1 MLHKNMV
8 DAIGNTPLVKL
19 KLDDLSVVSVYAKLE
34 LMNPFGMK
42 DRVAKQTILAA
53 KYSGELKENMPIIES
68 SSGTMACGVALV
80 GRQLGHEVHI
90 VTDPR
95 MDSITYAKLKSLD
108 CEIHVVEEMGE
119 NGWQSARLERL
130 YALMKQYPGA
140 FWPRQYE
147 NPENPNAYKEL
158 SKELNR
164 DLGKV
169 DYLVGSVGSGGS
181 LSGSA
186 RAIREFNPELNV
198 IAVDATGSVVFGQ
211 PDSPTRLQSGLGN
224 SLVAENVDFSVINSV
239 HWLNDEEAYI
249 ATLQLAKEEH
259 IFAGN
264 SSGSVY
270 AVSRWLA
277 NQVPAEANIVAIFP
291 DRGDRYSNTIYN
303 STYLEE
309 KGFSES
315 NVIKQPQLVGL
326 DNVVSSWSYA
336 NLLGVNPHE
345 EKTTVRGV

>member
-1 MLHKNMV
+1 MNMV
-8 DAIGNTPLVKL
+8 EAIGNTPLVKL
-19 KLDDLSVVSVYAKLE
+19 NSGHLSKCSVYAKLE

-42 DRVAKQTILAA
+42 DRVAKQTILEA
-53 KYSGELKENMPIIES
+53 KYTGDLQEDMPIIES

-95 MDSITYAKLKSLD
+95 MDSITYAKLKSLG
-108 CEIHVVEEMGE
+108 CEIHMVKEMGE

-130 YALMKQYPGA
+130 YELMKLHPGA

-158 SKELNR
+158 SAELNQ
-164 DLGKV
+164 DLGEV

-181 LSGSA
+181 LSGTA
-186 RAIREFNPELNV
+186 RDLKEINPKLKV
-198 IAVDATGSVVFGQ
+198 IAVDATGSVIFGQ
-211 PDSPTRLQSGLGN
+211 PDRPTRLQSGLGN
-224 SLVAENVDFSVINSV
+224 SLVAKNVDFSVMSGV
-239 HWLNDEEAYI
+239 HWLNDEEAYL
-249 ATLQLAKEEH
+249 ATLQLAEQEH

-277 NQVPAEANIVAIFP
+277 NKVPHDSKIVAIFP
-291 DRGDRYSNTIYN
+291 DRGDRYSDTIYN
-303 STYLEE
+303 STYFNE
-309 KGFSES
+309 KGFSQSKLLKE
-315 NVIKQPQLVGL
+315 PQLVGL
-326 DNVVSSWSYA
+326 DDVVSSWSYA

-345 EKTTVRGV
+345 EKITIR